1 MTGRWITT
9 PSEVDMATC
18 AGRHIFTREL
28 AESHQRCHLE
38 QIASVRPH
46 SPISASSSEDPK
58 ALRSKRPVC
67 AVRWLDSVKKGRAVA
82 FTGNLLEATKRPST
96 KWR

>member
-1 MTGRWITT
+1 MPGRWITT

-38 QIASVRPH
+38 QIAFRSFTLPH
-46 SPISASSSEDPK
+46 FGVIFTGSEGPTQQETC
-58 ALRSKRPVC
+58 LRSPLAGFSEERTC
-67 AVRWLDSVKKGRAVA
+67 CRIHRELA
-82 FTGNLLEATKRPST
+82 
-96 KWR
+96 